1 MLRIVNAY
9 ASLFPEEA
17 VAIRRIFLQT
27 TYGVTASQEIAAAF
41 EGAAVAGRRGDIEA
55 FRQRSRAAF
64 SLLRATADQV
74 AQGKLALG
82 ANLGPELWVL
92 NAGFKI
98 APAVWERDRTLPLTL
113 NLNTASEA
121 ELMTLPGVD
130 LAIARRI
137 VAERRARGFFKS
149 LNELRE
155 AAGLSPGL
163 AKSLEE
169 MSAQMQGEKEY
180 KRQ

>member
-1 MLRIVNAY
+1 
-9 ASLFPEEA
+9 
-17 VAIRRIFLQT
+17 
-27 TYGVTASQEIAAAF
+27 
-41 EGAAVAGRRGDIEA
+41 
-55 FRQRSRAAF
+55 
-64 SLLRATADQV
+64 LLRATADQV

-92 NAGFKI
+92 NPGFKI
-98 APAVWERDRTLPLTL
+98 APAIWERDRTLPLTL

-137 VAERRARGFFKS
+137 VAERRARGLFKS

-169 MSAQMQGEKEY
+169 MSAQMQREKEY